1 MGCGVEDL
9 QWVWWEL
16 RGFVHWTWAGF
27 WLAFRGVVSLVLEK
41 LGSARLITMTG
52 YFSATAVVVP
62 AVTPHSERCRLMFH
76 SAALTEALDHLLP
89 H

>member
-1 MGCGVEDL
+1 MQPPGVP
-9 QWVWWEL
+9 
-16 RGFVHWTWAGF
+16 
-27 WLAFRGVVSLVLEK
+27 GVMPPGAMRPPAMYAPPQPGAYMPQPGAAVPHP
-41 LGSARLITMTG
+41 
-52 YFSATAVVVP
+52 AVVVP